1 MKLLLAL
8 AVGALALGGGSAHV
22 VARDAHGDEVAEL
35 RLPASGEFALEYR
48 HSYYRV
54 PARETFR
61 MTDGGFELVAVS
73 SPSEA
78 VLDYY
83 EIEGA
88 RSRRG
93 GEWTLRP
100 ARRPH
105 FGTMALAA
113 TATGRRTLVAGGE
126 RAALYEGKDR
136 LATIVPAA
144 EGLDAAKG
152 REVIDPVELHPGAE
166 RFYAEQGG

>member
-8 AVGALALGGGSAHV
+8 AIGALAVSGGSPHV
-22 VARDAHGDEVAEL
+22 VARTAGDDVVAEL

-48 HSYYRV
+48 HSYYRQ

-61 MTDGGFELVAVS
+61 ATGDGFELVAIS

-83 EIEGA
+83 EIEGT

-93 GEWTLRP
+93 GVWTLRP
-100 ARRPH
+100 ARSAR
-105 FGTMALAA
+105 FEEMALAA
-113 TATGRRTLVAGGE
+113 TGVGRRTLVAGDR
-126 RAALYEGKDR
+126 RAPLYESGDVHLR
-136 LATIVPAA
+136 L
-144 EGLDAAKG
+144 G
-152 REVIDPVELHPGAE
+152 VE
-166 RFYAEQGG
+166 R